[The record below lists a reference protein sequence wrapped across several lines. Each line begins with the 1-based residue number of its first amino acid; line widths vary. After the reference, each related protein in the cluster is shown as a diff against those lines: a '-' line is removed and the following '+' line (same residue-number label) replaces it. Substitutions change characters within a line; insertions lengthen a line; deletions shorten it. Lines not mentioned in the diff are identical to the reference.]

1 MVKRSL
7 LPPLLLAAACV
18 LVTVPSSDAQAEEEK
33 PILVDRVVA
42 RWRLSDGGDGPTGE
56 RLIFARLL
64 ALEARIEGM
73 ALGEA
78 PDAPVVDRHIRL
90 ALARH
95 VTEELLEGLPVDPE
109 PTPAEVAK
117 RADASKEALE
127 ARVRGA
133 ENLERAMA
141 IERVSADE
149 LRAILRRS
157 ARASFYLERM
167 VAPIVEPSELEL
179 RELHATGKTPFS
191 DKPFEPNVAAIRRA
205 VIAERLAAAL
215 DDFWQQ
221 ARSRLVIKWL
231 KPHRSRRRAR

>member
-1 MVKRSL
+1 MVMVPRRA
-7 LPPLLLAAACV
+7 LLLGAAC
-18 LVTVPSSDAQAEEEK
+18 LVGAHAAPRSAKADGDK
-33 PILVDRVVA
+33 PVIVDRVVA
-42 RWRLSDGGDGPTGE
+42 KWRLSEGGTGPTQE
-56 RLIFARLL
+56 RLIFARTL
-64 ALEARIEGM
+64 AFESRIEGM

-78 PDAPVVDRHIRL
+78 PDAKLVDRHIRL

-95 VTEELLEGLPVDPE
+95 VTEELLESLPVDPV

-117 RADASKEALE
+117 RADASRQALE
-127 ARVRGA
+127 TRVGG
-133 ENLERAMA
+133 EQNLERAMVF
-141 IERVSADE
+141 ERIGSDE
-149 LRAILRRS
+149 LGAILRRS

-179 RELHATGKTPFS
+179 RELHATGKTPFTGE
-191 DKPFEPNVAAIRRA
+191 PFEPNIAAIRRA

-231 KPHRSRRRAR
+231 RPREKK